1 MNKTKEQ
8 AEKKVFELQKKYIVK
23 MEEQIIAN
31 LTNPKLKG
39 NPLNLS
45 FPLAIGLMAICSDLI
60 DYIYEEKAKGDNNGK

>member
-8 AEKKVFELQKKYIVK
+8 AKQKAFELQKEYIVK

-39 NPLNLS
+39 NPLNIS
-45 FPLAIGLMAICSDLI
+45 FSLAIGLMAICSDLI
-60 DYIYEEKAKGDNNGK
+60 DYIYEEKLRGNEDDK